1 MNEQRRLELLDKYID
16 EHTKHMYLA
25 LIDLDFDELI
35 IATVYIDCDILNIAF
50 GDGCLYNSYKIEDYE
65 HIITIYDDIYKLY
78 DYLMD
83 DIMEYLIN
91 DSFSYL

>member
-1 MNEQRRLELLDKYID
+1 MNPRRLELLDKYID
-16 EHTKHMYLA
+16 EKTKHMSLA
-25 LIDLDFDELI
+25 LIDLDFDEVI
-35 IATVYIDCDILNIAF
+35 IATVYIDFDILNIAF
-50 GDGCLYNSYKIEDYE
+50 GEGCIYNSYKIEDYE
-65 HIITIYDDIYKLY
+65 KIITIYDDIYKLY